1 METKY
6 FNCGFC
12 GRKAELNNPETIKVK
27 ESDIQKECLQM
38 LQILENQGK
47 IYFIRCN
54 VFSGKIKRAN
64 GTDGFIRQAKAG
76 APDIIICVDGLFVG
90 LEIKTE
96 SGKQS
101 DLQKAAQLKIE
112 KSGGKYFIIRSV
124 RDLIYVFQNL
134 E

>member
-1 METKY
+1 MKTKPQII
-6 FNCGFC
+6 FK
-12 GRKAELNNPETIKVK
+12 RK
-27 ESDIQKECLQM
+27 ESDIQKECLNL
-38 LQILENQGK
+38 LQILENQGQ

-76 APDIIICVDGLFVG
+76 APDIIVCVDGLFVG

-112 KSGGKYFIIRSV
+112 KAGGKYFIIRSV
-124 RDLIYVFQNL
+124 RDLIYNLQNL
-134 E
+134 ENG

>member
-1 METKY
+1 MKTKSQ
-6 FNCGFC
+6 FNF
-12 GRKAELNNPETIKVK
+12 KVK
-27 ESDIQKECLQM
+27 ESDIQKECLHL
-38 LQILENQGK
+38 LQILENQGQ

-76 APDIIICVDGLFVG
+76 TPDIIICCEGKFIG
-90 LEIKTE
+90 FEIKTE

-112 KSGGKYFIIRSV
+112 KAGGKYFIIRSV

>member
-1 METKY
+1 MKTKSQ
-6 FNCGFC
+6 FNF
-12 GRKAELNNPETIKVK
+12 KVK
-27 ESDIQKECLQM
+27 ESDIQKEILHY
-38 LQILENQGK
+38 LQILENRGT

-54 VFSGKIKRAN
+54 VFQGKIKRAN
-64 GTDGFIRQAKAG
+64 GTDGFIKQAKAG
-76 APDIIICVDGLFVG
+76 APDIIICCEGKFIG

-96 SGKQS
+96 TGKQS

-112 KSGGKYFIIRSV
+112 KAGGKYFIIRSV

>member
-1 METKY
+1 M
-6 FNCGFC
+6 
-12 GRKAELNNPETIKVK
+12 IKRR
-27 ESDIQKECLQM
+27 ESEIQKEIINF
-38 LQILENQGK
+38 LQILENRGL

-76 APDIIICVDGLFVG
+76 APDIIICCEGKFIG
-90 LEIKTE
+90 FEIKTE
-96 SGKQS
+96 TGQQS
-101 DLQKAAQLKIE
+101 DLQKAAQIKIE
-112 KSGGKYFIIRSV
+112 KAGGKYFIIRSV

>member
-1 METKY
+1 MKTQEQ
-6 FNCGFC
+6 FNF
-12 GRKAELNNPETIKVK
+12 KVK

-38 LQILENQGK
+38 LQILENKGK

-54 VFSGKIKRAN
+54 VFSGKIKRSN
-64 GTDGFIRQAKAG
+64 GSDGFIRQAKSG
-76 APDIIICVDGLFVG
+76 APDIIVCVAGKFIG
-90 LEIKTE
+90 FEIKTE

>member
-1 METKY
+1 MKTKPQII
-6 FNCGFC
+6 FK
-12 GRKAELNNPETIKVK
+12 RK
-27 ESDIQKECLQM
+27 ESDIQKECLNL
-38 LQILENQGK
+38 LQILENQGQ

-76 APDIIICVDGLFVG
+76 APDIIVCVDGLFVG

-112 KSGGKYFIIRSV
+112 KAGGKYFIIRSV
-124 RDLIYVFQNL
+124 RDLIYNLQNL
-134 E
+134 V

>member
-1 METKY
+1 MKTQK
-6 FNCGFC
+6 
-12 GRKAELNNPETIKVK
+12 KLNLKQK
-27 ESDIQKECLQM
+27 ESAIQKECLNL
-38 LQILENQGK
+38 LQILENQGR

-54 VFSGKIKRAN
+54 VFSGKIKRSN
-64 GTDGFIRQAKAG
+64 GSDGFIRQAKAG
-76 APDIIICVDGLFVG
+76 APDIIVCFDGKFIG
-90 LEIKTE
+90 FEIKTE

-124 RDLIYVFQNL
+124 RDMIYVLQNL

>member
-1 METKY
+1 MLLW
-6 FNCGFC
+6 G
-12 GRKAELNNPETIKVK
+12 LNTTMQIKRK
-27 ESDIQKECLQM
+27 ESDIQKECLHL

-54 VFSGKIKRAN
+54 VFQGKIKRAN

-76 APDIIICVDGLFVG
+76 APDIIVCVDGLFVG

-112 KSGGKYFIIRSV
+112 KAGGKYFIIRSV
-124 RDLIYVFQNL
+124 RDLIYNLQNL
-134 E
+134 V

>member
-1 METKY
+1 MK
-6 FNCGFC
+6 NQ
-12 GRKAELNNPETIKVK
+12 KKTIFKRK

-54 VFSGKIKRAN
+54 VFQGKIKRSN
-64 GTDGFIRQAKAG
+64 GQDGFIRQAKAG
-76 APDIIICVDGLFVG
+76 APDIIICVAGKFVG
-90 LEIKTE
+90 FEVKTE
-96 SGKQS
+96 TGKQS
-101 DLQKAAQLKIE
+101 DLQKAAQIKIE
-112 KSGGKYFIIRSV
+112 KAGGKYFIIRSV